1 MISVLPYLLKLS
13 ISLAV
18 VYLFYWLVLRRLT
31 FYNWNRWY
39 LVIYTMLS
47 FFIPFINIYPL
58 LQKNNWSSHEV
69 LEYIPNVGS
78 EQILMRGNDI
88 KIVWTYREWTLL
100 LVGVGIG
107 VMLLRLIIQQL
118 SFLKI
123 RRSAK
128 LIIDD
133 TIKVYQVDQDII
145 PFSYGNS
152 IFVNKY
158 QHTEEELKEIIRH
171 EFIHVKQK
179 HTLDILWCEWLCI
192 INWYNP
198 FAWML
203 RQAVRQNLEF
213 IADNKVLA
221 NGIDKKEYQYLLLKV
236 IGVAHFSIAPQ
247 FNFSSLKKRIAMMNK
262 MKSAKLHLIKFLF
275 ILPFVVVLL
284 VSFRNKFVF
293 ENTSNR
299 PSIKYEGIVFDM
311 DTHQPLAN
319 VSVTDQL
326 SGKTSVSNGKG
337 RFSFE
342 FEKNSKGLS
351 VFMVFNKKGYKKS
364 EAPFAIYF
372 KKDLDKSTGLME
384 LTTMK
389 KGADTDQCYDCLS
402 SMSMLHEDTP
412 EKINDEALIKL
423 YNERIK
429 DNSIS
434 AVIVPYS
441 DWKFEGIRF
450 ESDEKIKVNS
460 DDNGFMMIDGIRG
473 ISLTEQSPKGLILYR
488 NHEYTV
494 HDFMEQHPFLRFNKA
509 YVYQGQIAFD
519 KFGNKGRNG
528 VMYVVDPVLQDTIP
542 TPSIAPVKV
551 KDTGMVRGVKSISIA
566 NGIASV
572 KLANGTKER
581 YDLNKVEE
589 KEAYLKKYGELPS
602 PPPPPSA
609 NAPVAPSLE
618 NSPVSPPSSPA
629 PPVGPSPVSPPPPPK
644 PPIKNKY
651 NGKGYVI
658 TVADNQ
664 GECIVIVKNK
674 AAKIVRAMAL
684 TDWNRNESENI
695 ATYGE
700 IPSPVK
706 DSEKADVNPKTVPG
720 VKTQSGAF
728 NLEVEVQ
735 GYKLN
740 GSEKWNSISHNQD
753 LLYVIDG
760 IQQSK
765 GADAIKQLDPN
776 DIESISIL
784 KDESAI
790 ALYGVKGSKGVV
802 LITSKKKK
810 GEINFESN
818 SLNRDKDKTVLNGNV
833 KLSNLDNFSGLIVV
847 DGKEYTKKEFME
859 LSLES
864 INIESVTVLK
874 GVSATTLYGDKGK
887 EGVIEI
893 KTKKPLTSFHQKNNS
908 FIISAKKL
916 SYKARTNT
924 LLFEGDL
931 LMEDNTTSTISG
943 KAVRL
948 DASNSLLMVDGYQ
961 KSLKEDFVINNKK
974 YRIVSLPKKESMEK
988 YGAKGEN
995 GALEITSL

>member
-1 MISVLPYLLKLS
+1 MSFLLPYLLKLS

-18 VYLFYWLVLRRLT
+18 VYLFYRLALRRLT

-39 LVIYTMLS
+39 LVIYTVLS

-69 LEYIPNVGS
+69 LEYIPMVGS
-78 EQILMRGNDI
+78 EQILMPGNGI
-88 KIVWTYREWTLL
+88 KILWTYREWTLL
-100 LVGVGIG
+100 IVGAGIG

-123 RRSAK
+123 RRLAK

-133 TIKVYQVDQDII
+133 TIKVYQVDKDII

-203 RQAVRQNLEF
+203 RQSVRQNLEF

-275 ILPFVVVLL
+275 ILPLVVVLL

-293 ENTSNR
+293 ENASNR

-326 SGKTSVSNGKG
+326 SGKISVSNEKG

-342 FEKNSKGLS
+342 FEKNSKSLS
-351 VFMVFNKKGYKKS
+351 VFMVFNKKGYKKL

-372 KKDLDKSTGLME
+372 KKDLDKRTGLME

-389 KGADTDQCYDCLS
+389 KGVDTDQCYDCLS
-402 SMSMLHEDTP
+402 SMSMLYEEAP
-412 EKINDEALIKL
+412 EKISDEALIKL

-429 DNSIS
+429 ENS
-434 AVIVPYS
+434 
-441 DWKFEGIRF
+441 E
-450 ESDEKIKVNS
+450 VNVR
-460 DDNGFMMIDGIRG
+460 DI
-473 ISLTEQSPKGLILYR
+473 
-488 NHEYTV
+488 
-494 HDFMEQHPFLRFNKA
+494 
-509 YVYQGQIAFD
+509 
-519 KFGNKGRNG
+519 
-528 VMYVVDPVLQDTIP
+528 VLQDTIP
-542 TPSIAPVKV
+542 TPSIAPVEV
-551 KDTGMVRGVKSISIA
+551 KSPPLPKGVKSISIT
-566 NGIASV
+566 NGIATV
-572 KLANGTKER
+572 KLANGSKEK
-581 YDLNKVEE
+581 YDLAVVAE
-589 KEAYLKKYGELPS
+589 KEAYIKKYGELPS
-602 PPPPPSA
+602 PPPLPSA

-618 NSPVSPPSSPA
+618 NSPVSPPS
-629 PPVGPSPVSPPPPPK
+629 PPTPLVGPSPVSPPPPPP
-644 PPIKNKY
+644 PPIRNKY
-651 NGKGYVI
+651 NSKGYVI

-674 AAKIVRAMAL
+674 EARIIKAVAL
-684 TDWNRNESENI
+684 TEWNKNESENV
-695 ATYGE
+695 AKYGD
-700 IPSPVK
+700 IPSPLPSVNGK
-706 DSEKADVNPKTVPG
+706 VEKVNVDFAPGIDDGIIKAPSAESIYTKPYNKGNYSIKSAENPNSYNNFSDV
-720 VKTQSGAF
+720 
-728 NLEVEVQ
+728 
-735 GYKLN
+735 
-740 GSEKWNSISHNQD
+740 
-753 LLYVIDG
+753 LYVIDG
-760 IQQSK
+760 IQQPK
-765 GADAIKQLDPN
+765 DADAIKQLDPN
-776 DIESISIL
+776 DIESINVL

-790 ALYGVKGSKGVV
+790 ALYGAKGSKGVV
-802 LITSKKKK
+802 LITTKKKK
-810 GEINFESN
+810 GAISFES
-818 SLNRDKDKTVLNGNV
+818 KTMNVEQGKAVFNGNV
-833 KLSNLDNFSGLIVV
+833 KLGNLDNFNGLFVV
-847 DGKEYTKKEFME
+847 DGKEYSKKDFME
-859 LSLES
+859 LSIETM
-864 INIESVTVLK
+864 NIESVTVLK
-874 GVSATTLYGDKGK
+874 GTSATPLYGDKGK

-893 KTKKPLTSFHQKNNS
+893 KTKKPVTSIIQKNNS
-908 FIISAKKL
+908 FIVTAKKL
-916 SYKARTNT
+916 SYKARTKT
-924 LLFEGDL
+924 LLFEGDVV
-931 LMEDNTTSTISG
+931 MEDNTTSSISG
-943 KAVRL
+943 KAVHL
-948 DASNSLLMVDGYQ
+948 DQSISLLVVDGNQ
-961 KSLKEDFVINNKK
+961 KSLKEDFVISNRSYKIISLGKK
-974 YRIVSLPKKESMEK
+974 AAIEK